1 MPEPVL
7 VTVILKPVPDP
18 SGSESMAHAFAM
30 LKDWAATQNLTVQP
44 PVNTDAETLRFAV
57 VLTSDVDQADALIAD
72 LLGKAFVDTSYRKP
86 ADALP

>member
-18 SGSESMAHAFAM
+18 SGTVTMAHAFAM
-30 LKDWAATQNLTVQP
+30 LNDWAATQDVTVQP
-44 PVNTDAETLRFAV
+44 PVNTDDETLRFAA
-57 VLTSDVDQADALIAD
+57 VLTSDEAQADALIAD

>member
-18 SGSESMAHAFAM
+18 SGAKSMAHAFAM
-30 LKDWAATQNLTVQP
+30 LKDWAATHDVTVQP
-44 PVNTDAETLRFAV
+44 PVNTDAETLRFAA
-57 VLTSDVDQADALIAD
+57 VLTSDEVQADTLIAE